1 MSNDDILNELKKT
14 NKLLIL
20 AFADKIENQLE
31 KFASSKERKMIWVLL
46 NGNNDNKELAKITKL
61 SIRGI
66 QNILKEYEDCDLI
79 NNPRGKP
86 ATRKIGYVPP
96 LWFEL
101 VPKEPDE
108 EEEKND

>member
-20 AFADKIENQLE
+20 AYADKIENQLE
-31 KFASSKERKMIWVLL
+31 KVASSKERKTIWVLL
-46 NGNNDNKELAKITKL
+46 NGTNDNKELSKITKL

-66 QNILKEYEDCDLI
+66 QNILKEYEDCELI

-86 ATRKIGYVPP
+86 ATRKIDYVPP
-96 LWFEL
+96 SWIEL
-101 VPKEPDE
+101 LPKEQE
-108 EEEKND
+108 EETSE